1 MLMVLDP
8 DSVFL
13 VRIQSF
19 LSGSGER
26 VRKDPD
32 YALWLQCEVFYI
44 GIRILSCRG
53 KNSYIRVTASRILV
67 FNKCK
72 GLQCG
77 PPMCKGLQG
86 GPSMSKGL
94 QCEPSMCKGLQG
106 GPSMCEGLQG
116 GPSMCKGLQGGP
128 SMCKGLQCGL
138 PMSHSEHL

>member
-44 GIRILSCRG
+44 GIRIQYCPVGAKTVIS
-53 KNSYIRVTASRILV
+53 V
-67 FNKCK
+67 
-72 GLQCG
+72 
-77 PPMCKGLQG
+77 
-86 GPSMSKGL
+86 
-94 QCEPSMCKGLQG
+94 
-106 GPSMCEGLQG
+106 
-116 GPSMCKGLQGGP
+116 
-128 SMCKGLQCGL
+128 
-138 PMSHSEHL
+138 